1 MGGLRRFVLTNL
13 IIRRVLQ
20 TALGR
25 VQGVLVDGHA
35 VNGLED
41 AGEGREL
48 TTVNQRRATYGT
60 YSISPLSG
68 QVGPFVHIAPHTA

>member
-41 AGEGREL
+41 AGGREL
-48 TTVNQRRATYGT
+48 
-60 YSISPLSG
+60 
-68 QVGPFVHIAPHTA
+68 